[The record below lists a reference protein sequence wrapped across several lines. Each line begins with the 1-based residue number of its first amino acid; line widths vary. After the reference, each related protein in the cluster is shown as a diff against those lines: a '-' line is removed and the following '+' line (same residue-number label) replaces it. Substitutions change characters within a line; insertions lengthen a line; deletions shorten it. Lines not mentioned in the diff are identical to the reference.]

1 MSTDTSTLIRQ
12 NKKMRE
18 ALELGQG
25 MGVNANVLLWN
36 AGKILKEFA
45 NEKNLPHLH
54 TYGDELI
61 KKAQEEYAALHAT

>member
-1 MSTDTSTLIRQ
+1 MGADTSTLIDQ
-12 NKKMRE
+12 NKKMRK

-36 AGKILKEFA
+36 SGIILKEFA
-45 NEKNLPHLH
+45 NKENLPHLH

-61 KKAQEEYAALHAT
+61 KKAQEEYAALHST